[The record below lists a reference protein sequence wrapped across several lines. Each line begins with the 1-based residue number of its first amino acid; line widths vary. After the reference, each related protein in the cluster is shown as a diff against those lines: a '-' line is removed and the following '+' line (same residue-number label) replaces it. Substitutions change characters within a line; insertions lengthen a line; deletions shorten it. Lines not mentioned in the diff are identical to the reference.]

1 MPEPSITVVL
11 DCADGDAI
19 APFWSAV
26 LGYDAGR
33 RFGQF
38 VVLRPREAVDTRPH
52 LILQEVPEPKIV
64 KNRSHMDL
72 HVADVEEARQRFLG
86 LGASMV
92 DENKRC
98 LGDHCWYVMA
108 DPEGNEFCVAPD

>member
-1 MPEPSITVVL
+1 MAEPSITVVL
-11 DCADGDAI
+11 DCADADAL

-26 LGYDAGR
+26 LGYDAGHR
-33 RFGQF
+33 VTQF
-38 VVLRPREAVDTRPH
+38 VVLRPPPSDPRPT

-72 HVADVEEARQRFLG
+72 HVADVEATRARFQQ

-92 DENKRC
+92 DPEQRC
-98 LGDHCWYVMA
+98 IGEYCWYVMA
-108 DPEGNEFCVAPD
+108 DPEGNEFCLAPE